1 MVEYTQDNGAT
12 WVDYGAT
19 DDQKRAIFAMNKSG
33 NLKLGKTGNAAI
45 GYGLRVTIT
54 PRDRYAQMDNL
65 YCFYSTGGHTSK
77 LKIEYANNEDKETF
91 KVLRENLS
99 VDGWSGANDI
109 TFNASSF
116 GTGGH
121 TYVFYS
127 IRFTFMITAISANYV
142 NQLPTLYD
150 LRLYGDNAWS
160 TPNNMAMIDHLYS
173 WDASQNASFPAKVTA
188 SNGGFVGALSGNA
201 STATKATQDSAGQQI
216 NTTYIKEL
224 SISGKTITYTKGDGT
239 PGTITTQD
247 TTYSNATTSAAGLMS
262 STDKSKLD
270 GIAAGANN
278 YSHPTSSGNKHIPS
292 GGSSGQIL
300 RWSAD
305 GTAVWGSDTDTWR
318 GIQNNLTS
326 DSTTDSLSAA
336 QGKALKTLVDGKAA
350 ANHTHSEYASA
361 SHTHNYLPLG
371 GGTMS
376 GVVSSSF
383 KSGTWV
389 NSLNNSVISIKDAE
403 GSYGGWICGPTRDGR
418 ITISTYQ
425 ANDNILYFGYG
436 ERGRT
441 ENSFARQMTWNGSNG
456 QLSATSVY
464 GAVWNDYAEF
474 RICNE
479 DFKPGQVVLENGDDT
494 LSITNQRL
502 QRGCSIISDTFGF
515 AIGETDEAKCPI
527 AVSGRVLAY
536 PFEPIEEFRNHIGYP
551 VCSGPNGTVSI
562 MTEEEEEKYPSRI
575 IGTISAIPDY
585 KTWGSGNVEV
595 KNRVWIKVK

>member
-1 MVEYTQDNGAT
+1 MTRGWWAY
-12 WVDYGAT
+12 
-19 DDQKRAIFAMNKSG
+19 
-33 NLKLGKTGNAAI
+33 LGKTGTAAV
-45 GYGLRVTIT
+45 GFGLRITIEPT
-54 PRDRYAQMDNL
+54 DRYTSVDNF
-65 YCFYSTGGHTSK
+65 YCWFSIGGHTVK
-77 LKIEYANNEDKETF
+77 LKIEYSTIGNKTTF
-91 KVLRENLS
+91 TTLRENLNIN
-99 VDGWSGANDI
+99 GWSGANDI
-109 TFNASSF
+109 TFSGGTF
-116 GTGGH
+116 GGGS
-121 TYVFYS
+121 TQTSNRYAY
-127 IRFTFMITAISANYV
+127 RFTFMTIAIDSNFT
-142 NQLPTLYD
+142 NQLPSVSD
-150 LRLYGDNAWS
+150 IRLYGDNAWS
-160 TPNNMAMIDHLYS
+160 TPNSMMLRDHIYN
-173 WDASQNASFPAKVTA
+173 WDTLQNVSFPAKVTA
-188 SNGGFVGALSGNA
+188 SNGGFVGSLSGNA
-201 STATKATQDSAGQQI
+201 SSATKATQDSTGQQI
-216 NTTYIKEL
+216 NTTYIKGL
-224 SISGKTITYTKGDGT
+224 SVSGRTITYTKGDGNT
-239 PGTITTQD
+239 GTITTQ
-247 TTYSNATTSAAGLMS
+247 
-262 STDKSKLD
+262 
-270 GIAAGANN
+270 
-278 YSHPTSSGNKHIPS
+278 
-292 GGSSGQIL
+292 
-300 RWSAD
+300 
-305 GTAVWGSDTDTWR
+305 DTDTWR

-350 ANHTHSEYASA
+350 ANHTHSEYAAA
-361 SHTHNYLPLG
+361 SHTHNYLPLD
-371 GGTMS
+371 GGTMN

-494 LSITNQRL
+494 LSITKQRL

-527 AVSGRVLAY
+527 AVTGRVLAY

-562 MTEEEEEKYPSRI
+562 MSEEEEEKYPSRI